1 MKSAVSLVGITLL
14 LGFGLHAQRQLQQPY
29 RFAVEQKPSKPAF
42 SIVPLGLNGLALVR
56 DKDEYR
62 SGQKLFELVLL
73 DTALA
78 KTWETELELNPRLLL
93 VGYDFVDTHL
103 FLLFREGESTQSNFE
118 LLTLHTKSYEIQ
130 RYKVKQDFNF
140 KLTHFSA
147 TPHNIILGG
156 YLSSEPSVL
165 IYRPADNQ
173 MKVVPGFFLSGMELL
188 DVRVNENF
196 TFNVLISSRVGNNDR
211 KLILRTFDEDGVQL
225 LEDEMELPSGFV
237 ALSGITSSLIRQDL
251 AMVGTYAVGK
261 NRTSTGIYFTMADPE
276 QKQQIHFIEYDRI
289 PHFLDYQNTR
299 RANKIK
305 QQAQRARLKGQTS
318 SFRTNAV
325 PLRLTENQKGFALL
339 LEVYNA
345 SSAINNNPYSNPYG
359 WGNPMGPYG
368 SPGWTPFAS
377 RYYSMPYSFYDPY
390 PNAMDYKMQA
400 AHVVVLNEKG
410 DVVDDLQ
417 LRLHNEARSTL
428 EQTSDFLFNDQVTGI
443 LYKKESDLFSHISA
457 TAKENS
463 VLDTVKVELTKET
476 EEIRNESEFDG
487 GVRWWFQ
494 NTFYLWGLQTVRD
507 RDKQTEDRTRYLFY
521 INRVNAIP

>member
-1 MKSAVSLVGITLL
+1 MKRGSLIAISLL
-14 LGFGLHAQRQLQQPY
+14 LGLGIAARAQLQQPY
-29 RFAVEQKPSKPAF
+29 RFEIEQKPSKPAF
-42 SIVPLGLNGLALVR
+42 SIISLGLQGLALVR

-73 DTALA
+73 DTALN
-78 KTWETELELNPRLLL
+78 KTWETEMELNPRLLL
-93 VGYDFVDTHL
+93 VGYDYVDTHL
-103 FLLFREGESTQSNFE
+103 FLLFREGESIQSDFE
-118 LLTLHTKSYEIQ
+118 LLTLHATTHATQ
-130 RYKVKQDFNF
+130 RYKIKQDFNF

-165 IYRPADNQ
+165 IYRLADNQ
-173 MKVVPGFFLSGMELL
+173 MKVMPGFFLSGMELL

-225 LEDEMELPSGFV
+225 LEDEIELPSGFV
-237 ALSGITSSLIRQDL
+237 PLSGITSSLIRQDL
-251 AMVGTYAVGK
+251 AIVGTYAVGK
-261 NRTSTGIYFTMADPE
+261 NRTSTGLYFTMADPE
-276 QKQQIHFIEYDRI
+276 QKQPLHFIEYDRI

-305 QQAQRARLKGQTS
+305 QQAQKARLKGRTS

-325 PLRLTENQKGFALL
+325 PLRLNENQKGFALL
-339 LEVYNA
+339 LEVFSA
-345 SSAINNNPYSNPYG
+345 SSAMSVNPYSNAFSWGPPTDPYAG
-359 WGNPMGPYG
+359 
-368 SPGWTPFAS
+368 PGWIPFAS
-377 RYYSMPYSFYDPY
+377 RYYSNPYSFANHY
-390 PNAMDYKMQA
+390 PNSVDYKMQA
-400 AHVVVLNEKG
+400 AHVAVLNDKG
-410 DVVDDLQ
+410 EVIDDLQ
-417 LRLHNEARSTL
+417 LKLHDEPRPVL
-428 EQTSDFLFNDQVTGI
+428 EQTSDFLFNDQGTGI
-443 LYKKESDLFSHISA
+443 LYKKESDLFSHLSA
-457 TAKENS
+457 AAKENS
-463 VLDTVKVELTKET
+463 VLDTVKVELSKET

-507 RDKQTEDRTRYLFY
+507 RDKQTEDRTRYVFY